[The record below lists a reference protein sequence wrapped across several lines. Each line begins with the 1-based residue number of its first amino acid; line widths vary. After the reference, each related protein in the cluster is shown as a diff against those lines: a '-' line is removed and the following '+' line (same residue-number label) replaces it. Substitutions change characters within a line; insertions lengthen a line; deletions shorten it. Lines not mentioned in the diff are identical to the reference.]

1 MVFSD
6 LSTLNAVLIVKTDDA
21 TITIDN
27 YDPDS
32 DIFGLNDRETADGE
46 VTPDGYFNGWCK
58 RTPIET
64 NFTCTGASKGGK
76 QLQGLLN
83 AQASGKLLNV
93 TIVVQNLDETTTYG
107 PGVLLSAKP
116 AAHLGNQKVQP
127 VTFHFKFG
135 DLTSA

>member
-1 MVFSD
+1 MTGVQTCA
-6 LSTLNAVLIVKTDDA
+6 L
-21 TITIDN
+21 
-27 YDPDS
+27 
-32 DIFGLNDRETADGE
+32 
-46 VTPDGYFNGWCK
+46 
-58 RTPIET
+58 PI
-64 NFTCTGASKGGK
+64 
-76 QLQGLLN
+76 LLN

-127 VTFHFKFG
+127 VTFNFKFG